1 MSYVIDAAEGQ
12 GRRGMLA
19 GAGRLAV
26 IGAVAGAAILG
37 RVSPAEAQAPP
48 QAYCMP
54 ELMRLDAEWNA
65 IGFGTPQKP
74 SQEIMWGRFGLK
86 SSGPEVVFMRDQ
98 LRQAFWD
105 CRHGNV
111 WAARQ
116 EAARVSEHLSEL
128 W

>member
-1 MSYVIDAAEGQ
+1 MSHVIDAAEGQ
-12 GRRGMLA
+12 GRTGMLA

-26 IGAVAGAAILG
+26 IGALAGAAVLG
-37 RVSPAEAQAPP
+37 RVSPVEALAPP

-54 ELMRLDAEWNA
+54 ELMQLDAELNA

-74 SQEIMWGRFGLK
+74 SQGITLGRFGLK

-116 EAARVSEHLSEL
+116 GAALVAEHLSEL
-128 W
+128 R